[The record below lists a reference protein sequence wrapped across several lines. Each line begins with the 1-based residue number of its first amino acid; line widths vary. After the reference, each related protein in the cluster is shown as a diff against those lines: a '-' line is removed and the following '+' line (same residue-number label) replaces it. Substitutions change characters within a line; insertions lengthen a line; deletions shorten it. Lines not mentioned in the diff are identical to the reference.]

1 MVSLQTRDHLSFL
14 TNIFTAQKCDAYG
27 HFLPDG
33 VPPPPCALRPPNNW
47 SPYCNR
53 VEFEFA
59 NFIFTHAE
67 MPAKKIDVLLEIW
80 VASLIKL
87 GGEPPFSNHTDLYN
101 VIDSTSVGDVKWD
114 NFTMH
119 YKRGQQNNDAAG
131 EAGVNEA
138 APWMYD
144 MYDVWYRDLH
154 QVIHNILATSEY
166 KDEFHTRNTMPW
178 MIRGAGKTSC
188 LETGPGRK
196 RY

>member
-1 MVSLQTRDHLSFL
+1 M
-14 TNIFTAQKCDAYG
+14 
-27 HFLPDG
+27 
-33 VPPPPCALRPPNNW
+33 
-47 SPYCNR
+47 
-53 VEFEFA
+53 
-59 NFIFTHAE
+59 
-67 MPAKKIDVLLEIW
+67 
-80 VASLIKL
+80 ASLIKL